1 METHVFHA
9 PLYSNHVKKNP
20 SIFGPLVLILNNE
33 HPIQIKSNT
42 HIIIVIVYIRKFAR
56 FVDAGL
62 FFFRTQTVSSKRF
75 WDFSQR
81 YESAAPVSPRRLSL
95 AAIIHY
101 VLDITTICLASRIC
115 LFLSSLAVD
124 PRDMI
129 TRSAIRGPYSD
140 ALDFRGGQSNGT
152 YHHSYNRRSFIVS
165 VIFCFTGART
175 RFRVG
180 GYRPQLRF
188 STRC

>member
-62 FFFRTQTVSSKRF
+62 FFFSYANRFIKTILRFFATLRISSTCL
-75 WDFSQR
+75 S
-81 YESAAPVSPRRLSL
+81 SAV
-95 AAIIHY
+95 I
-101 VLDITTICLASRIC
+101 ASRYNSLRFRYNDNLLSVAY
-115 LFLSSLAVD
+115 LFISVISRCRSKGHDNSLSHPWSL
-124 PRDMI
+124 
-129 TRSAIRGPYSD
+129 
-140 ALDFRGGQSNGT
+140 F
-152 YHHSYNRRSFIVS
+152 RRS
-165 VIFCFTGART
+165 
-175 RFRVG
+175 
-180 GYRPQLRF
+180 RF
-188 STRC
+188 SRWSIERDLPSFL